1 MNTME
6 FTKIVAGFCGA
17 LLILMLLS
25 WTANGIFGLGEGHH
39 GEGSHH
45 AYIIEVPEDGEGGGE
60 EVAEAPFDIMTL
72 MASADAAA
80 GEKVFKK
87 CTACHSLEAG
97 VSKTGPSLH
106 GVVGREKAAVGD
118 YGYSNALASM
128 EGSWTEQNI
137 SEFIT
142 NSTKY
147 APGTKMNVKVPKPE
161 DRANLIA
168 YLAQQK

>member
-1 MNTME
+1 ME
-6 FTKIVAGFCGA
+6 LTKIVAGFCGA

-25 WTANGIFGLGEGHH
+25 WTANIIFGLGESHH

-45 AYIIEVPEDGEGGGE
+45 AYIIEVPEEGEGGGE
-60 EVAEAPFDIMTL
+60 EVAETPFDITTL

-87 CTACHSLEAG
+87 CSACHKLEDG
-97 VSKTGPSLH
+97 GKGTGPHLF
-106 GVVGREKAAVGD
+106 GIVGRSQASIDG
-118 YGYSNALASM
+118 YGYSSALGGL
-128 EGSWTEQNI
+128 EGTWTEQAL

-147 APGTKMNVKVPKPE
+147 APGTKMNVKVSKPE

-168 YLAQQK
+168 YLAQNQ